1 MDKISLTVKLSHEEA
16 SALALLCRQLNWGVL
31 TSYSSGQDECI
42 QNHVERT
49 PVSVAGNPAVDK
61 SQQGTAGW
69 LPK

>member
-42 QNHVERT
+42 HMRYALAALRFSLT
-49 PVSVAGNPAVDK
+49 DAGYVANVP
-61 SQQGTAGW
+61 SH
-69 LPK
+69 